1 MHIIRHTHIKF
12 TRIWWRYVTRV
23 REAHRICISIE
34 KNDLQYKLERNFL
47 ALKKAEFFRCFP
59 HYGRNKT
66 HTRVNNRNFV
76 LHTHILLLT
85 PHYFLSVCILVYIQ
99 FYFQIWD
106 HTKQPICCFSISAMF
121 ISMVFPFSQTYFKIA
136 IKWIMKCIRMLSKW
150 NI

>member
-23 REAHRICISIE
+23 REAHRIYISIE
-34 KNDLQYKLERNFL
+34 KNDLWYKLERNFL

-66 HTRVNNRNFV
+66 HTRVNNRNSV

-85 PHYFLSVCILVYIQ
+85 PHYFLSVCILA
-99 FYFQIWD
+99 YFQ
-106 HTKQPICCFSISAMF
+106 FSVSNMRSYKATNMLFFNISN
-121 ISMVFPFSQTYFKIA
+121 IYLTGFPF
-136 IKWIMKCIRMLSKW
+136 LSTFFSRLLYSELW
-150 NI
+150 NILLSI